1 MYGWIFYD
9 VETVDKETEN
19 LIRSE
24 SYMDLQEAE
33 EYIKR
38 MIDTKSLD
46 YNEKLVL
53 IKTHYDNDRNI
64 IDEEIIKECESA
76 IEQIINIEK
85 ENK

>member
-9 VETVDKETEN
+9 VETVDKNTEEFIKYEN
-19 LIRSE
+19 
-24 SYMDLQEAE
+24 YMNIQEAE

-53 IKTHYDNDRNI
+53 VKKHYDNSRDLI
-64 IDEEIIKECESA
+64 EEETIKEVDY
-76 IEQIINIEK
+76 
-85 ENK
+85 EN

>member
-9 VETVDKETEN
+9 VETIDKDTEEFIKYEN
-19 LIRSE
+19 
-24 SYMDLQEAE
+24 YMSIEEAE

-53 IKTHYDNDRNI
+53 VKRHYDNNRDLI
-64 IDEEIIKECESA
+64 EEEIIKEVTY
-76 IEQIINIEK
+76 
-85 ENK
+85 

>member
-9 VETVDKETEN
+9 VETIDKNTEEFIKYEN
-19 LIRSE
+19 
-24 SYMDLQEAE
+24 YMSIEEAE

-53 IKTHYDNDRNI
+53 VKRHYDNNRDL
-64 IDEEIIKECESA
+64 IDEETIKEVDY
-76 IEQIINIEK
+76 
-85 ENK
+85 EN